1 MLEQILNGANVT
13 AEKRAHILAEMR
25 EIAKALMELAAKDL
39 TTKHGYGVI
48 YGALAG
54 HSKTV
59 RCLLVCALVDAGYD
73 RQTLS
78 SVVNALG

>member
-1 MLEQILNGANVT
+1 MLEQILNGSAMT

-25 EIAKALMELAAKDL
+25 EIASGLITAASRDC
-39 TTKHGYGVI
+39 TTRHGYGVI

-78 SVVNALG
+78 SVVTALG